1 MTQQVSRWTILVVL
15 CVSLL
20 IVALD
25 ATVLHVAVPAL
36 TEDLRPG
43 DQQLLWIVDAY
54 PLVAAS
60 LLILFGTL
68 GDRIGRRR
76 VLLMGYALF
85 GAASALAA
93 FAPDVQTLIAARAL
107 LGA

>member
-1 MTQQVSRWTILVVL
+1 MARPVSRWTVLVVL

-54 PLVAAS
+54 PLIAAA

-76 VLLMGYALF
+76 VLLAIR
-85 GAASALAA
+85 S
-93 FAPDVQTLIAARAL
+93 R
-107 LGA
+107 